1 MTRTTRTTF
10 LIIASII
17 FFVIGFLFGTDFN
30 GTRSK
35 LNFIFLS
42 DMIFQQDSSTTNNQ
56 FIDSFS
62 YGHNSTHLWS
72 MRLAN
77 KNYFR
82 LAHLLTCRTVA
93 YSGGPQPAT
102 IDSCDQTLANEYS
115 IPNILQAQKWLY
127 EHQHPADC
135 TNKRFA
141 IIQNFAWSGF
151 GSTVHQIAWAFGMA
165 LVDDRIAV
173 YRTPG
178 SWVRNID
185 TIEIKSRQ
193 PVPLYSFTLIIMIF
207 LKLSK
212 PS

>member
-1 MTRTTRTTF
+1 MTRSIKITSI
-10 LIIASII
+10 LIASIVC
-17 FFVIGFLFGTDFN
+17 FVFGFLFGTDFN

-35 LNFIFLS
+35 LNIIFSS
-42 DMIFQQDSSTTNNQ
+42 DINLNQDSSTTNKQ
-56 FIDSFS
+56 IIDSFS

-72 MRLAN
+72 MRLAD

-82 LAHLLTCRTVA
+82 LAHLLPCRSVE

-102 IDSCDQTLANEYS
+102 IDSCDQTSANEYS

-127 EHQHPADC
+127 DHQHPADC

-165 LVDDRIAV
+165 LVEDRIAV
-173 YRTPG
+173 YQTPG
-178 SWVRNID
+178 NWVRNRKL
-185 TIEIKSRQ
+185 IEIKPWKRFITVQ
-193 PVPLYSFTLIIMIF
+193 LH
-207 LKLSK
+207 
-212 PS
+212 